1 MYLETD
7 SVSTNFSFSFVSPFV
22 SRRRSPNGSQRRFS
36 RCVMRKNDNVED
48 SLSRVEPRWASGPA
62 KSGSDRG
69 QFVDVIDENA
79 SCAGAVSES
88 VEWSSGR
95 PVVIFNFSI
104 KAQVGRLMVAI
115 CSFGVSAV
123 DLTSDGLARS
133 RQHAHITRRGFRK
146 AWLRARRQILFG
158 AAAKSISGT
167 NIKIGRQT
175 LRWCGTRALAA
186 PSRRWHTGR
195 NRFDNLEVGP
205 AGPRAA
211 AHYL

>member
-1 MYLETD
+1 MYLETG
-7 SVSTNFSFSFVSPFV
+7 SVSTNFSFSFVCPSV

-48 SLSRVEPRWASGPA
+48 GLSQVGPRWASGPA

-69 QFVDVIDENA
+69 HFVDVIDENA
-79 SCAGAVSES
+79 SRAGAVSES

-115 CSFGVSAV
+115 CSFGCVSAV

-146 AWLRARRQILFG
+146 A
-158 AAAKSISGT
+158 
-167 NIKIGRQT
+167 
-175 LRWCGTRALAA
+175 
-186 PSRRWHTGR
+186 
-195 NRFDNLEVGP
+195 
-205 AGPRAA
+205 
-211 AHYL
+211 